1 MPYEHKPFLLIL
13 IAPSGGGKTTICD
26 QILNLEDDFVYSISS
41 TTRKPRGDEQNGV
54 DYFFLEKEEFLQ
66 RQQSGEFIESAVV
79 HGNWY
84 GTSRKFIESELHS
97 GRNIILDID
106 VQGAF
111 KILESG
117 IECVTVFL
125 LPPTQ
130 EELRQRLENRGT
142 DNAEMIELRMRNAAE
157 EVSLIS
163 SFNYLVINDNLE
175 KAINDIKMIIRAEK
189 LKVDRYVNVQ
199 ENYYRSEN
207 A

>member
-13 IAPSGGGKTTICD
+13 IAPSGGGKTTLCD

-41 TTRKPRGDEQNGV
+41 TTRKPRGDEQDGV

-79 HGNWY
+79 HDNWY
-84 GTSRKFIESELHS
+84 GTSRKFIESELRS
-97 GRNIILDID
+97 GRNIVLDID

-142 DNAEMIELRMRNAAE
+142 DSAEMIELRMRNAAE
-157 EVSLIS
+157 EISLIS
-163 SFNYLVINDNLE
+163 SFNYLVINDDLT
-175 KAINDIKMIIRAEK
+175 KAITDIKMIIRAEK
-189 LKVDRYVNVQ
+189 LRVGRYLNIQ
-199 ENYYRSEN
+199 ENYYRSKN